1 MKKTLALLLCLAML
15 FTALSVNVFAVENP
29 SVTIVTNSVS
39 ADGDTSFA
47 IKLAGFESLKGIDMT
62 VTATGD
68 IEMLSASALNFKDS
82 EGNIVEIAKDTDYVI
97 SDDGR
102 TLHIVGLQK
111 DVKGDIITVDANVTG
126 TATISVTADLA
137 KSAEELYAE
146 TEIAPATITYA
157 TSSEVEVGNKEVVE
171 QADAGEGYFIPYGAV
186 YNGTADEPEYLKKD
200 DEGKFVVSADTTVK
214 KFPIPANGFGTYGV
228 SDGTYKNTDTKQFGN
243 YVEEYKP
250 ENRTY
255 GTFVIVGDWSEYRD
269 WYLKNKG
276 YSDAEL
282 VKKLYTSYLNKIN
295 TQEDGNHCYKAY
307 GIDLDSN
314 GTSDYVIQ
322 VMEVEQTK
330 FLWSNATQLEY
341 GVRFIGLYNNK
352 DYATVAMYKEGE
364 ATEFAKQI
372 KVDKSK

>member
-29 SVTIVTNSVS
+29 SVTIVTNNVS
-39 ADGDTSFA
+39 TDGDTSFA

-62 VTATGD
+62 VTATGG

-111 DVKGDIITVDANVTG
+111 DVKGDIITVDANVTAD
-126 TATISVTADLA
+126 ATISVTADLA
-137 KSAEELYAE
+137 KSAEELYTE

-186 YNGTADEPEYLKKD
+186 YNGTTDAPKYLPKDEN
-200 DEGKFVVSADTTVK
+200 GTFANVTADTTVV

-228 SDGTYKNTDTKQFGN
+228 SDGKLNSMLAKQFGN
-243 YVEEYKP
+243 YVADYKP
-250 ENRTY
+250 GTRTY
-255 GTFVIVGDWSEYRD
+255 GTLAIMGDWAEYRD
-269 WYLKNKG
+269 YYLSKKG
-276 YSDAEL
+276 MSDAEL
-282 VKKLYTSYLNKIN
+282 VEMLYAKYKEKKDTGYANNYVAFGVKENDNKYI
-295 TQEDGNHCYKAY
+295 
-307 GIDLDSN
+307 
-314 GTSDYVIQ
+314 VQ
-322 VMEVEQTK
+322 VMAVQQNNY
-330 FLWSNATQLEY
+330 LWRTADKLEY
-341 GVRFIGLYNNK
+341 GVRFLNVLSERE
-352 DYATVAMYKEGE
+352 YATVAYY
-364 ATEFAKQI
+364 TEDNAINFAKVI
-372 KVDKSK
+372 RAD